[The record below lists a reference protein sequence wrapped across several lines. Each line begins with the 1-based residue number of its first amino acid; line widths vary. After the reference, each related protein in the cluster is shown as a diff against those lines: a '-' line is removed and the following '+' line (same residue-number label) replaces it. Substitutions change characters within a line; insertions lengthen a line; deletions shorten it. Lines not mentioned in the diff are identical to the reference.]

1 MLPRA
6 TLRAFVFHFLFVMSK
21 TCFMSEVLARCQSGE
36 VERVEQIPCNL
47 RNATAVQSTTSQ
59 LYHNIHFKTYG
70 YICSNCF
77 GIIAP
82 LAPPLPTNRGGKRVT
97 EACSTATLPSFL
109 RWGARPHERHLYS
122 GFNFKLNRAAALAQW
137 R

>member
-1 MLPRA
+1 MFGFRSRFVTWKIFCTNEALAGRQSRA
-6 TLRAFVFHFLFVMSK
+6 
-21 TCFMSEVLARCQSGE
+21 

-47 RNATAVQSTTSQ
+47 RNASAVQNTVS
-59 LYHNIHFKTYG
+59 LLDRNIYCKTYS
-70 YICSNCF
+70 YICCNCF

-82 LAPPLPTNRGGKRVT
+82 LAPPLPPNRGGKRVT
-97 EACSTATLPSFL
+97 EACSTAALSFFCTV
-109 RWGARPHERHLYS
+109 GARLHERHLYS